1 MYIRKAWSTYKGK
14 KYYNYVLVESVQTE
28 KGPRQKTICCLGD
41 LQPRPAEEWLI
52 LAHKVEDALAEG
64 LLFEEGTDKE
74 VLDIVK
80 KVKERKEAIPDR
92 PRKKSSDDVISVQT
106 NKVETEEIREAGTV
120 HVGYQFWKRLEMKE
134 ILEEIGLGERARNLA
149 CAMTMNRLV
158 HPGSEHAM
166 PDWIRSTALEDML
179 GISAATLVDETL
191 YRMLD
196 LLHPHREKI
205 EQALA
210 ERERSLFGL
219 DNTIL
224 FYDLTSTY
232 FEGEALKNPKA
243 QRGYSRDKRFDCKQV
258 VVGLIIGREGFPVA
272 HEVFKGNQNDAP
284 SLPIMLDLLDN
295 RVGLQEGQT
304 VVIDRGMSSAENL
317 EELKRR
323 NLHYIVA
330 SRQEERYQL
339 WDAFEDHLGFT
350 AVYPEECPEGAK
362 VKKVESGGILYVLCE
377 SPARKE
383 KDRAI
388 RQRQEN
394 NFLKDIT
401 KLGKRIE
408 TGKMKKQEDIQQAI
422 GRLRERYPRI
432 CRYYEIQYEPE
443 TKKLSCMVR
452 KEKLER
458 AEQLDGCYLL
468 KTDRTDLDSKEV
480 WRTYMLLTRA
490 ESAFRSMK
498 SPLAE
503 RPIFHQLQRRV
514 ETHIFLCVL
523 AYHILVAIEKTLQDK
538 GEHTSWATVRN
549 TLKTHQ
555 VATVVLP
562 TDGDMTL
569 KIRKGSV
576 PEPQHTRLYELLG
589 VPKEIM
595 KPKKMWVSNSLI

>member
-14 KYYNYVLVESVQTE
+14 TYYNYMLVKSVQTE

-41 LQPRPAEEWLI
+41 LTPRSGEEWLK
-52 LAHKVEDALAEG
+52 LAQKVEDALAGQQRLDE
-64 LLFEEGTDKE
+64 LPDRE
-74 VLDIVK
+74 VLEIVE
-80 KVKERKEAIPDR
+80 KVKQRQ
-92 PRKKSSDDVISVQT
+92 KKDKGKQGEEQEEIVAVRT
-106 NKVETEEIREAGTV
+106 NKVEIEQPREAGTV
-120 HVGYQFWKRLEMKE
+120 HVRYQFWKRLEIGE
-134 ILEEIGLGERARNLA
+134 ILEKIGLKEHAEKLV

-158 HPGSEHAM
+158 HPGSEYAM
-166 PDWIRSTALEDML
+166 PDWIRSTALEDIL
-179 GISAATLVDETL
+179 GISADTLVDETL

-210 ERERSLFGL
+210 ERERSLFRL
-219 DNTIL
+219 DTTIL

-232 FEGEALKNPKA
+232 FEGEARSNPKA
-243 QRGYSRDKRFDCKQV
+243 QRGYSRDGRPDCKQV
-258 VVGLIIGREGFPVA
+258 VVGLVIGQEGFPMA
-272 HEVFKGNQNDAP
+272 HEVFKGNQHDSP
-284 SLPIMLDLLDN
+284 SLPIMLNLLDE

-304 VVIDRGMSSAENL
+304 VVIDRGMSCAENL
-317 EELKRR
+317 EELKKRK
-323 NLHYIVA
+323 LHYIVA
-330 SRQEERYQL
+330 SRQEERNQW
-339 WDAFEDHLGFT
+339 WDEFEDQQGF
-350 AVYPEECPEGAK
+350 AEVYPGEYPVG
-362 VKKVESGGILYVLCE
+362 VKIKKMKSDGIVYVLCQ
-377 SPARKE
+377 SDTRKE

-388 RQRQEN
+388 RQRQETR
-394 NFLKDIT
+394 FLKDIV

-408 TGKMKKQEDIQQAI
+408 TSRLKKQEDIQQAI
-422 GRLRERYPRI
+422 GRLRERYTRI

-443 TKKLSCMVR
+443 TKKLTCTVR

-458 AEQLDGCYLL
+458 AEQVDGCYLL
-468 KTDRTDLDSKEV
+468 KTDRTDLDGKGI

-523 AYHILVAIEKTLQDK
+523 AYHLLVAIEKTLQDK
-538 GEHTSWATVRN
+538 GVHTSWVTVRD

-569 KIRKGSV
+569 KIRKGSI
-576 PEPQHTRLYELLG
+576 PEPEHVRFYELLD

-595 KPKKMWVSNSLI
+595 KPKKMWVPNARK